1 METKILEI
9 GSLVDYSSLRSQDL
23 IPAFLELLKGI
34 DDNFVTETLCE
45 IPHDAQLDDS
55 HEFWDSETCAW
66 IMECIFDRLN
76 EYTPED
82 YYFGSHEG
90 NGSDFGVWKYDV

>member
-1 METKILEI
+1 TKILEI

-23 IPAFLELLKGI
+23 MPAFLELLKDI
-34 DDNFVTETLCE
+34 DDDFVTETLCE
-45 IPHDAQLDDS
+45 IPYDAQLNDT

-66 IMECIFDRLN
+66 IMDSIFDRLN

-82 YYFGSHEG
+82 YYFGAHEG
-90 NGSDFGVWKYDV
+90 NGSDFGVWQYDI